1 VSAQTLAVSPD
12 RPEAAG
18 SLRVR
23 VARTALEAAL
33 QAPGVVGSDPGPSR
47 LRVTADPPSDPLV
60 GVSATAEAD
69 GRYAADDLAARV
81 TPPYDVISP
90 EAQERYYERSPENII
105 RLELGRGDTSDTSLN
120 NRYTRAAAMLAEW
133 RVADILREDES
144 LRYYCYQQVFTREGQ
159 VYTRT
164 SLLARVRLEPWD
176 ARVVLPH
183 EHTLA
188 KPKSD
193 RLKLMRACAT
203 NFSPIMSL
211 YEDPQG
217 RMRRLLGAY
226 AANAEVQV
234 TDEVQEEHRLQP
246 ITDVEQIALIQNFFE
261 ERRLYI
267 ADGHHRYETALNYR
281 EQVRA
286 MRKHLDNDDAANFV
300 MMALIDIDD
309 PGLLVLPTHRLISHL
324 GQDAL
329 QALSSQ
335 QLGRFF
341 TVREMAL
348 GDYPPEAP
356 LHMLAQT
363 GHAAPSFVIC
373 TAEQSWL
380 LSLNEQGKARMEQ
393 SGHSAAWNDL
403 DVAVAHT
410 LVLEELLGLNAADL
424 TAGTHVSFTR
434 DARQALQAVQ
444 HKEAQVAL
452 LLNPTRVR
460 QICDVAEADDRM
472 PQKSTYFYPKL
483 IT

>member
-1 VSAQTLAVSPD
+1 MVDVQPLRGIRYDGQRVGNLAEVI
-12 RPEAAG
+12 
-18 SLRVR
+18 
-23 VARTALEAAL
+23 
-33 QAPGVVGSDPGPSR
+33 
-47 LRVTADPPSDPLV
+47 
-60 GVSATAEAD
+60 
-69 GRYAADDLAARV
+69 
-81 TPPYDVISP
+81 TPPYDVIS
-90 EAQERYYERSPENII
+90 EEDQARYYQRNPYNII
-105 RLELGRGDTSDTSLN
+105 RLELGRDEAQDTTLN

-133 RVADILREDES
+133 RVEDILREDAT
-144 LRYYCYQQVFTREGQ
+144 LRYYCYQQVFSYEGQ

-176 ARVVLPH
+176 ARAVLPH
-183 EHTLA
+183 EHTMA

-193 RLKLMRACAT
+193 RLKLMQACAT

-217 RMRRLLGAY
+217 RMRKLLGTY
-226 AANAEVQV
+226 AANAEVQA
-234 TDEVQEEHRLQP
+234 TDEAREEHHLQP

-281 EQVRA
+281 EEVRA
-286 MRKHLDNDDAANFV
+286 MRKHLLHDDDAANFV
-300 MMALIDIDD
+300 LMALIDTGD
-309 PGLLVLPTHRLISHL
+309 PGLLVLPTHRLIAHL
-324 GQDAL
+324 EQDAL
-329 QALSSQ
+329 NALSSQ
-335 QLGRFF
+335 QLGRYF
-341 TVREMAL
+341 TVREMAM

-356 LHMLAQT
+356 LHMLAQA
-363 GHAAPSFVIC
+363 GDAAPSFVIC

-380 LSLNEQGKARMEQ
+380 VSLNEQGKARMEQ

-483 IT
+483 ITGLVMNPLW

>member
-1 VSAQTLAVSPD
+1 MADVQPLRGIRYDSQRAGNLA
-12 RPEAAG
+12 EMI
-18 SLRVR
+18 
-23 VARTALEAAL
+23 
-33 QAPGVVGSDPGPSR
+33 
-47 LRVTADPPSDPLV
+47 
-60 GVSATAEAD
+60 
-69 GRYAADDLAARV
+69 
-81 TPPYDVISP
+81 TPPYDVIS
-90 EAQERYYERSPENII
+90 EEDQARYYQRSPYNII
-105 RLELGRGDTSDTSLN
+105 RLELGRDEAGDTSLN
-120 NRYTRAAAMLAEW
+120 NRYTRAATMLAEW
-133 RVADILREDES
+133 RIEDILREDAG

-183 EHTLA
+183 EHTMA

-193 RLKLMRACAT
+193 RLRLMQACAT

-217 RMRRLLGAY
+217 RMRRLLGVY
-226 AANAEVQV
+226 ATSAEAQV
-234 TDEVQEEHRLQP
+234 TDEAQEEHRLQP

-261 ERRLYI
+261 ERQLYI

-281 EQVRA
+281 EEVRA
-286 MRKHLDNDDAANFV
+286 MRKHLDDDDAANFV
-300 MMALIDIDD
+300 LMALIDIDD

-324 GQDAL
+324 EQDTL
-329 QALSSQ
+329 QALNSQ

-356 LHMLAQT
+356 LHMLAQAD
-363 GHAAPSFVIC
+363 HAAPSFVIC

-380 LSLNEQGKARMEQ
+380 VSLNEQGRARMEQ
-393 SGHSAAWNDL
+393 SGHSAAWNNL

-410 LVLEELLGLNAADL
+410 LVLEELLGLTPADL

-444 HKEAQVAL
+444 QKEAQVAL

-460 QICDVAEADDRM
+460 QICDVAEANDRM

-483 IT
+483 ITGLVINPLW